1 MAEARYRL
9 EVDWNGNGLFDH
21 TLADIYPHVMRLST
35 KLGRDYGSQVYGRSI
50 AGTLTAKLRDDDGT
64 FARLNTTSPLYDLA
78 LPSRRV
84 RLRMGAPTAVV
95 RAWLTATSVLW
106 PLNGTVQAGG
116 DLTLPSGYGNIN
128 QVSWNSTTDELL
140 IKKNSTSPFFSTFFS
155 ATGPGYRL
163 SVYIENAAG
172 TLIEMPYE
180 AISLLL
186 NNAARY
192 NLSGTEYADH
202 RTVLDGIASGQ
213 QSWFSIDRR
222 GIVEY
227 EDAVGY
233 STVWSGYLDS
243 LHSTP
248 QRGGFSVADLR
259 ALGVLSLLAERDAD
273 VPMQTSIGT
282 GAALDLVL
290 DAADIPTA
298 GRRLDDGE
306 ATMERHWARGRA
318 LASARAIEYTEPGFI
333 RESRDG
339 GIVFE
344 GRYHRATQY
353 GRVSQ
358 ATFSDDPG
366 SGLPVTSM
374 DLEDPIKDVA
384 NIVTIEANVYS
395 VATAAVLWTRPGS
408 AVQMAPGE
416 TLELTAEPE
425 ISGEAVVW
433 TTPVSGTDW
442 TANSLADGSGTNQ
455 TSLVTVTHALG
466 SRTVGITVTN
476 TSTTATV
483 WLTLLQ
489 ARGSVVALYEPS
501 SVTRRDAGSVTRY
514 GPRPYRFPPSYL
526 RPDELDDFATLLIA
540 QVRDAQPKVTLTVNA
555 TLSDDLLIQALL
567 LEVSDRVS
575 VIGSRASVMGLGG
588 DFYIESEAHDVRR
601 PGVHRTTYVLSPTE
615 TSGVE
620 NVIVLNFGPPLGT
633 GILGR

>member
-1 MAEARYRL
+1 
-9 EVDWNGNGLFDH
+9 
-21 TLADIYPHVMRLST
+21 
-35 KLGRDYGSQVYGRSI
+35 
-50 AGTLTAKLRDDDGT
+50 
-64 FARLNTTSPLYDLA
+64 
-78 LPSRRV
+78 
-84 RLRMGAPTAVV
+84 
-95 RAWLTATSVLW
+95 
-106 PLNGTVQAGG
+106 
-116 DLTLPSGYGNIN
+116 
-128 QVSWNSTTDELL
+128 
-140 IKKNSTSPFFSTFFS
+140 
-155 ATGPGYRL
+155 
-163 SVYIENAAG
+163 
-172 TLIEMPYE
+172 
-180 AISLLL
+180 
-186 NNAARY
+186 
-192 NLSGTEYADH
+192 
-202 RTVLDGIASGQ
+202 
-213 QSWFSIDRR
+213 
-222 GIVEY
+222 
-227 EDAVGY
+227 
-233 STVWSGYLDS
+233 
-243 LHSTP
+243 
-248 QRGGFSVADLR
+248 
-259 ALGVLSLLAERDAD
+259 
-273 VPMQTSIGT
+273 MQTSIGT

-298 GRRLDDGE
+298 GRRLDDGA
-306 ATMERHWARGRA
+306 ATMDRYWARGRA

-353 GRVSQ
+353 KRVSQ
-358 ATFSDDPG
+358 ATFSDDPS

-395 VATAAVLWTRPGS
+395 VAATAVLWTRPGS
-408 AVQMAPGE
+408 AIQLAPGE

-455 TSLVTVTHALG
+455 TTLVTVTHTPG

-489 ARGSVVALYEPS
+489 ARGSVVSLDEPS

-526 RPDELDDFATLLIA
+526 RPEELADFATLLLV
-540 QVRDAQPKVTLTVNA
+540 QVRDAQPKVTLTLDA
-555 TLSDDLLIQALL
+555 TLSDELLMEALL
-567 LEVSDRVS
+567 LEVSERVS
-575 VIGSRASVMGLGG
+575 VIGSRASVMGLAG
-588 DFYIESEAHDVRR
+588 DFYIESEAHSLRS
-601 PGVHRTTYVLSPTE
+601 PGIHRTTYVLSPTE

-633 GILGR
+633 GVLGR